1 MWYSV
6 ANTGVEDLNMS
17 SKGINQ
23 ELCNNPD
30 QTKVIPASANMG
42 KTFTFVHF
50 IIFFYRVAIL
60 SFDLCIGVTDRKLRS
75 FNLIK
80 KLLTILNQLEQSDC
94 LMGFMKRI
102 GRTYTKSLSF
112 LPSKDMLA
120 QILVCEG
127 LDRFMG
133 ATTIE
138 VTQKE
143 DLVKRILD
151 GADFVEFELM
161 TSRVQTVTKKEELL
175 L

>member
-1 MWYSV
+1 
-6 ANTGVEDLNMS
+6 
-17 SKGINQ
+17 
-23 ELCNNPD
+23 
-30 QTKVIPASANMG
+30 
-42 KTFTFVHF
+42 
-50 IIFFYRVAIL
+50 
-60 SFDLCIGVTDRKLRS
+60 
-75 FNLIK
+75 
-80 KLLTILNQLEQSDC
+80 
-94 LMGFMKRI
+94 MGFMKRI

-138 VTQKE
+138 ITQKE

>member
-1 MWYSV
+1 
-6 ANTGVEDLNMS
+6 
-17 SKGINQ
+17 
-23 ELCNNPD
+23 
-30 QTKVIPASANMG
+30 
-42 KTFTFVHF
+42 
-50 IIFFYRVAIL
+50 
-60 SFDLCIGVTDRKLRS
+60 
-75 FNLIK
+75 
-80 KLLTILNQLEQSDC
+80 
-94 LMGFMKRI
+94 MGFMKRI

-138 VTQKE
+138 ITQKE

-151 GADFVEFELM
+151 GADYVEFELM